1 MSTRRVT
8 ETSLRGI
15 EGTSLHRERECDGRD
30 APCVV
35 VVAAIFA
42 VVVVL
47 GTERPWASPAT
58 YRVVAS
64 MENAGARI
72 LAPTLVAWTAILW
85 AEEPV
90 ADGGQTRRYARGCG
104 AHDDWG
110 VHYALSALDLL
121 LPWLLGE
128 PM

>member
-8 ETSLRGI
+8 ETSLHGI
-15 EGTSLHRERECDGRD
+15 EGTILHRDWECDGRD

-42 VVVVL
+42 VVVIL
-47 GTERPWASPAT
+47 GTERPWVSST
-58 YRVVAS
+58 INRVVAS

-72 LAPTLVAWTAILW
+72 LEPTLVAWTATLW

-90 ADGGQTRRYARGCG
+90 VDGGQAQRYVGGCG
-104 AHDDWG
+104 AHDDWD
-110 VHYALSALDLL
+110 VHYALSTLDLL
-121 LPWLLGE
+121 IPWLI
-128 PM
+128 